1 MRTTL
6 ILLTVVA
13 LAACSPAVAPS
24 PSPAAATAPPP
35 SPSPS
40 SVAPPSA
47 TAAPSVAPSTAFA
60 ACDLSTWQNLL
71 PSGRLVR
78 VTAASVKA
86 LNTDTFKYTAAL
98 DTVTFQFAPGGD
110 NPGTPIGD
118 IKIAKPPFTQGASGQ
133 PMSVAG
139 DHFLQV
145 RFEKMD
151 IVDAAGNEIYS
162 GSTDIKPGL
171 PALRQAIQFD
181 AFEGVI
187 GWYVGLAGSTCV
199 TVASDPAALTITLQI
214 AHP

>member
-13 LAACSPAVAPS
+13 LAACSPVVAPS
-24 PSPAAATAPPP
+24 PSPAPPTAAAPTA
-35 SPSPS
+35 SPS
-40 SVAPPSA
+40 SLASPSA

-78 VTAASVKA
+78 VSAATATG
-86 LNTDTFKYTAAL
+86 LDTLTFKFT
-98 DTVTFQFAPGGD
+98 PGGD

-118 IKIAKPPFTQGASGQ
+118 ITIAKPPFTQGASGQ

-162 GSTDIKPGL
+162 GSTDIKPGF

-181 AFEGVI
+181 AFEGVV
-187 GWYVGLAGSTCV
+187 GWYVGLADSTCV